1 MSLPG
6 GWELVLILVVLV
18 LLFGA
23 KKLPDAARSLG
34 RSMRIFKSEVKEM
47 KNDDEQPEVPEQ
59 QAIQQAP
66 QAQPQQPY
74 VQQPPQ
80 QSPQAQPQQFQ
91 QYPPQQAP
99 QAQPQQPNID
109 DQR

>member
-1 MSLPG
+1 MPNLGP
-6 GWELVLILVVLV
+6 WEIIAILVVVV

-47 KNDDEQPEVPEQ
+47 RNDDEQ

-66 QAQPQQPY
+66 QAQPQQY
-74 VQQPPQ
+74 QQPGNNQPG
-80 QSPQAQPQQFQ
+80 QPQ
-91 QYPPQQAP
+91 
-99 QAQPQQPNID
+99 
-109 DQR
+109 